1 MKNIWFVMLSIV
13 SIFSNFITST
23 ELQNTHKK
31 VGIEKSIVRGKGSS
45 LGEIEIEYG
54 IKGYMRI
61 ASTIRV
67 KVVIKNAKKDFNGSV
82 HLRYYSVGNALSS
95 YSEKVSLKKS
105 ANAEFYFYPFLNT
118 TYPYFTIAF
127 VDSSGKEVESFADG
141 IEEGSIDEN
150 SELVIASLLPKD
162 NKISFTGEK
171 NFRIKRIYLNEA
183 RIEGDYRVLAPF
195 DLIIKPDNAGT
206 VLSANTLD
214 ILNES
219 AKHGKLSI
227 YKKDVEGFNLARL
240 YLGKKDRLEWT
251 AKTERVLVPV
261 LGNLNIKTA
270 RYVAIIF
277 IYIIVVSP
285 VTYFIL
291 AKRKRKVQ
299 YWIFVPVWSLIFT
312 AIVYMLSSDSRIEG
326 MYMNYVS
333 LLDLREDRQNEE
345 VAFSVTNSSNL
356 PYRLEINNGYKV
368 DSLYGSFSQMG
379 DKDSQRV
386 IYNIESKSNGTDINV
401 REATAFDTL
410 FLKAD
415 GTPSVSVG
423 SAGEIYR
430 ENGVL
435 KGEFKNEVGVGLDK
449 VFAVYDDE
457 IIYIGDVKIGE
468 SKKFEAVGENVF
480 LNDINA
486 RLQDSV
492 FLNKI
497 FDFAYEGE
505 DSKLLDLMTTVLG
518 KKSVMDYKKPFFV
531 ALPDKKLR
539 GEFTSDVESVNGHTI
554 LILSAKKREDKGIIE
569 GNFINVIGK
578 LPMSLGDVSYSFS
591 NGALLNRNS
600 IDIGYTSD
608 RNKKIKSISLLS
620 RYKEDINPCSVYI
633 LNYMTG
639 RYDLIFS
646 PDNDFIVKIK
656 EYTNTG
662 GRETFERGDDQTFDI
677 DPVYVQNGKFTLR
690 YEVEQSDY
698 DEISAFYIPN
708 IPKVSLEYE

>member
-13 SIFSNFITST
+13 FIFSNFITST
-23 ELQNTHKK
+23 ELQNTHKNAT
-31 VGIEKSIVRGKGSS
+31 IEKSIFKGEDSS
-45 LGEIEIEYG
+45 LGKIDIEYG

-61 ASTIRV
+61 SSTSRV
-67 KVVIKNAKKDFNGSV
+67 KVVIKDAKKDFNGSV

-95 YSEKVSLKKS
+95 YSQKINIKKGD
-105 ANAEFYFYPFLNT
+105 NAEFYFYPFLNT
-118 TYPYFTIAF
+118 TYPYFAVAF
-127 VDSSGKEVESFADG
+127 VDSSGKEVESFADD
-141 IEEGSIDEN
+141 IKEGSIDEN
-150 SELVIASLLPKD
+150 SEMVIVSLLPKEE
-162 NKISFTGEK
+162 KISFIGEK

-183 RIEGDYRVLAPF
+183 QIEGDYRTMAPF
-195 DLIIKPDNAGT
+195 DLIVKPDNAEA
-206 VLSANTLD
+206 VLSAKTLD
-214 ILNES
+214 IISES
-219 AKHGKLSI
+219 EKHGKLSI
-227 YKKDVEGFNLARL
+227 YKKDVENFNLARL
-240 YLGKKDRLEWT
+240 YLGKEDRLEWT
-251 AKTERVLVPV
+251 GKTERVLVPV

-277 IYIIVVSP
+277 IYIVVVSP
-285 VTYFIL
+285 ITYFIL

-312 AIVYMLSSDSRIEG
+312 AIIYMLSSDSRIDG

-356 PYRLEINNGYKV
+356 PYKLEINNGYKAN
-368 DSLYGSFSQMG
+368 SLYGSFSKME
-379 DKDSQRV
+379 DKDSNRV
-386 IYNIESKSNGTDINV
+386 IYNIESKWNGTDINV
-401 REATAFDTL
+401 MEATAFDTL

-415 GTPSVSVG
+415 GTPSLSAG

-430 ENGVL
+430 ENGIL

-457 IIYIGDVKIGE
+457 IIYIGDVAKGE
-468 SKKFEAVGENVF
+468 SKKFEAGEKNVF
-480 LNDINA
+480 LNDLNA

-505 DSKLLDLMTTVLG
+505 DSKLLDLITVVLEKNSVLG
-518 KKSVMDYKKPFFV
+518 EKKPFFV
-531 ALPDKKLR
+531 ALPIEKLR
-539 GEFTSDVESVNGHTI
+539 GEFASYVETINGHTI
-554 LILSAKKREDKGIIE
+554 LILSAEKKADTGIRD
-569 GNFINVIGK
+569 GNFVNVVEK
-578 LPMSLGDVSYSFS
+578 LPMSVGDISYSFS
-591 NGALLNRNS
+591 NGALLNRSS
-600 IDIGYTSD
+600 IDISYEYD
-608 RNKKIKSISLLS
+608 KNKKVKCLGIFS

-633 LNYMTG
+633 LNYITG
-639 RYDLIFS
+639 SYNLIFS
-646 PDNDFIVKIK
+646 PDSDFVKRIK
-656 EYTNTG
+656 EYTNSG
-662 GRETFERGDDQTFDI
+662 GKEEFDRGEDQTFNVDS
-677 DPVYVQNGKFTLR
+677 VYVQNGKLTLR

>member
-1 MKNIWFVMLSIV
+1 MKNIYFVMLSIV
-13 SIFSNFITST
+13 FIFSNFITSK
-23 ELQNTHKK
+23 ELQNTHKN
-31 VGIEKSIVRGKGSS
+31 VTIEKSISKGEGSS
-45 LGEIEIEYG
+45 LGEIAIEYG

-67 KVVIKNAKKDFNGSV
+67 KIVIKDAKKDFNGSV

-95 YSEKVSLKKS
+95 YSQKVNIKKGD
-105 ANAEFYFYPFLNT
+105 NTEFYFYPFLNT
-118 TYPYFTIAF
+118 TYPFFTVAF
-127 VDSSGKEVESFADG
+127 LDSNGKEVESFADD
-141 IEEGSIDEN
+141 IEEGAIDEN

-183 RIEGDYRVLAPF
+183 RIEGDYRALAPF
-195 DLIIKPDNAGT
+195 DLIIKPDNAEN

-240 YLGKKDRLEWT
+240 YLGKKDRSEWT

-261 LGNLNIKTA
+261 LGNLNIETA

-277 IYIIVVSP
+277 IYIVVVSP

-312 AIVYMLSSDSRIEG
+312 AIVYMLSSESRIDG

-333 LLDLREDRQNEE
+333 LLDLREDKQNEE

-356 PYRLEINNGYKV
+356 PYKLEINNGYKV
-368 DSLYGSFSQMG
+368 DSLYGSFSKMG
-379 DKDSQRV
+379 DKDSKRV
-386 IYNIESKSNGTDINV
+386 IYNIESKLNGTNINV
-401 REATAFDTL
+401 MEATAFDTL

-415 GTPSVSVG
+415 GTPSISVG
-423 SAGEIYR
+423 IAGEIYR
-430 ENGVL
+430 EN
-435 KGEFKNEVGVGLDK
+435 EVGVELDK

-457 IIYIGDVKIGE
+457 ILYIGDVKIGE
-468 SKKFEAVGENVF
+468 SKKFEALGENVF

-505 DSKLLDLMTTVLG
+505 DSKLLDLMTTVLE

-578 LPMSLGDVSYSFS
+578 LPMYLGDVSYSFS
-591 NGALLNRNS
+591 NGALLNRNA
-600 IDIGYTSD
+600 IDISYTSD
-608 RNKKIKSISLLS
+608 KNKKIKSISLLS

-639 RYDLIFS
+639 QYDLIFS

-662 GRETFERGDDQTFDI
+662 GGETFEREDDQTFDI
-677 DPVYVQNGKFTLR
+677 DPVYVQNGKLTLR